1 MKRILLVAATAFIL
15 AGCPSVPQGPKPP
28 IVPVE
33 PSVTPKQPEKQ
44 PELTP
49 PPPTDTVPMPPKQ
62 QTIDW
67 AGALQPLVKKM
78 VADDGVESGKVLL
91 VDSVKNNTSG
101 SLPSQ
106 AVTAALTSEVM
117 KTNKFKV
124 VPQGVVSAA
133 RKTLGLS
140 QDDSLVTR
148 SKAIGLGRYVQAQY
162 VIYSVMSGSSKE
174 RSIEMQLMDVQ
185 TGEIVW
191 SGKQSIE

>member
-1 MKRILLVAATAFIL
+1 MKRILLVAAAAFIL

-28 IVPVE
+28 IVPVQ
-33 PSVTPKQPEKQ
+33 PDVTPGTQPAKQPD
-44 PELTP
+44 LT

-62 QTIDW
+62 QTTDW
-67 AGALQPLVKKM
+67 ASALQPLVNKM

-106 AVTAALTSEVM
+106 AVTAALTNEVT

-124 VPQGVVSAA
+124 VPQGVVAAA

-162 VIYSVMSGSSKE
+162 VIYSVMSGSTKE
-174 RSIEMQLMDVQ
+174 RSIEMQLMEVQ

>member
-1 MKRILLVAATAFIL
+1 MKRILLVAAAAFIL

-28 IVPVE
+28 IVPVQ
-33 PSVTPKQPEKQ
+33 PDVTPGTQPEKQ
-44 PELTP
+44 PDLT

-62 QTIDW
+62 QTTDW
-67 AGALQPLVKKM
+67 ASALQPLVNKM

-106 AVTAALTSEVM
+106 AVTAALTNEVT

-124 VPQGVVSAA
+124 VPQGVVAAA

-162 VIYSVMSGSSKE
+162 VIYSVMSGSTKE

>member
-1 MKRILLVAATAFIL
+1 M
-15 AGCPSVPQGPKPP
+15 
-28 IVPVE
+28 
-33 PSVTPKQPEKQ
+33 
-44 PELTP
+44 
-49 PPPTDTVPMPPKQ
+49 
-62 QTIDW
+62 
-67 AGALQPLVKKM
+67 
-78 VADDGVESGKVLL
+78 
-91 VDSVKNNTSG
+91 
-101 SLPSQ
+101 
-106 AVTAALTSEVM
+106 
-117 KTNKFKV
+117 

-174 RSIEMQLMDVQ
+174 RSIEMQLMEVQ